1 MEPMTD
7 MSSQYASQEWWGDG
21 NPRISHSNSHLTKVL
36 EVKEAII
43 IDKYECELE
52 NGQVV
57 YYAVK
62 GKTKYRM
69 PEAYKAMYD
78 DQHLAIR
85 ERYMV
90 RPELFDTTEKHYI
103 PLRTDYDA

>member
-1 MEPMTD
+1 MQARNGGEM
-7 MSSQYASQEWWGDG
+7 AI
-21 NPRISHSNSHLTKVL
+21 RISLIVTPTWPKVL

-62 GKTKYRM
+62 GKTTYRM
-69 PEAYKAMYD
+69 PEDYKAMYD

-103 PLRTDYDA
+103 PLRTDCDA